1 MVGVNMKK
9 ITIILA
15 AVAIAIIGCQE
26 ELIPDDV
33 PLENNGSSGNGGD
46 DEDPRGGKI
55 LDEGLAFYNMPG
67 GIFDLDEGTYDTP
80 ETIGRI
86 PLLSE
91 GGTLVE
97 GDEEGRLLGKYLIR
111 GPSAVSTSK
120 LDSGGFTDVAFLY
133 YNEPLAGEFTL
144 RARVLITA
152 KAGDS
157 SSKGYFFGA
166 FTGEPI
172 LEGGVVTDYKDVPGT
187 TSLGAGILY
196 RTNDTADNNSGGP
209 SMRPYFKEFVNEGAS
224 PPGGWSTGPSQSS
237 AESGSRIENWMNFR
251 QPGWRQ
257 ERIIEVSREN
267 RMRTGNDGK
276 EHTSVFVLKVYNS
289 KSEDLLE
296 TAYIYDNSI
305 NSNLLVGNP
314 VYAGIALLGTSVE
327 FSEMSLWD
335 NADKSGEPIF
345 KTPETTPA
353 YVAVD
358 SVKIAVSRNGGI
370 TTSASYATSSLFANC
385 GKYTVSSVA
394 DGQARPISLSTV
406 MAPTYAD
413 NPFVDWSIEFDNA
426 DGKITVVPTDGDEKT
441 GWEKADIVV
450 EGSGTVII
458 MATSR
463 DPGLAD
469 HCLELV
475 VN

>member
-1 MVGVNMKK
+1 MKK
-9 ITIILA
+9 ITVILA
-15 AVAIAIIGCQE
+15 VIAIAIIGCQV

-33 PLENNGSSGNGGD
+33 PLENSGSSGNGGGNDGD

-55 LDEGLAFYNMPG
+55 LDEGLAFYSMPG
-67 GIFDLDEGTYDTP
+67 GIDDLDEGTYDTP
-80 ETIGRI
+80 KTIGRI

-133 YNEPLAGEFTL
+133 YKTPLKDEFTI

-172 LEGGVVTDYKDVPGT
+172 LEGGVVTGYEALPST

-209 SMRPYFKEFVNEGAS
+209 SMRPYFKEFVNAGAS

-237 AESGSRIENWMNFR
+237 AETNSRLENWMNFR

-257 ERIIEVSREN
+257 ERIIEVTREN
-267 RMRTGNDGK
+267 RTRTGNDGK
-276 EHTSVFVLKVYNS
+276 EHTSVFVLKVYDS
-289 KSEDLLE
+289 KSEELLR
-296 TAYIYDNSI
+296 TTYIYDNSI

-335 NADKSGEPIF
+335 NANKSGEPIF

-358 SVKIAVSRNGGI
+358 SVIIGVSRAGNRPI
-370 TTSASYATSSLFANC
+370 TNLPASKRLANC
-385 GKYTVSSVA
+385 SIYSVSSVA
-394 DGQARPISLSTV
+394 DGQARPISLSTEI
-406 MAPTYAD
+406 APTYAD

-426 DGKITVVPTDGDEKT
+426 DGKITFVPTDGDKMT
-441 GWEKADIVV
+441 GWKKADIVV